1 MFKYLIFRAI
11 EDVLMIFN
19 DADAV
24 PTAHVQELLEEAN
37 SKAAPLWWD
46 EATPFID
53 RQAACRK
60 ILDPIIKMNSAVKV
74 HEFRKVPCSIV
85 GALDEIFRRFY
96 NKPSV
101 LLLIGRTDEQAYEIQ
116 DDYARAIVELLGN
129 VDPAYGCRA
138 IIHQTEIWISS
149 NRKGIPPMRADSWNR
164 YTRACPHLSQASAQ
178 TSCSPA
184 RKLRAVFS

>member
-24 PTAHVQELLEEAN
+24 PAAHVQELLEEAN

-46 EATPFID
+46 EATPFVD

-74 HEFRKVPCSIV
+74 HEFRKVPFSIV
-85 GALDEIFRRFY
+85 DEIDNIFRHFY
-96 NKPSV
+96 SEPDL
-101 LLLIGRTDEQAYEIQ
+101 LLLIGRTDERAYKVQDKYGRVVATLLGTVDSAYES
-116 DDYARAIVELLGN
+116 RAITRLRK
-129 VDPAYGCRA
+129 AYGRGALPLLSMSSASGIWQLCR
-138 IIHQTEIWISS
+138 SS
-149 NRKGIPPMRADSWNR
+149 FYKKQIYLVSPP
-164 YTRACPHLSQASAQ
+164 
-178 TSCSPA
+178 SPPC
-184 RKLRAVFS
+184 

>member
-24 PTAHVQELLEEAN
+24 PAAHVQELLEEAN

-46 EATPFID
+46 EATPFVD

-116 DDYARAIVELLGN
+116 DDYARAIVELLEN

-138 IIHQTEIWISS
+138 ITRLRKVYGRGALPLLSMSSASGIWQLCQSS
-149 NRKGIPPMRADSWNR
+149 FYRKQIYLVSSS
-164 YTRACPHLSQASAQ
+164 CPLYRL
-178 TSCSPA
+178 PY
-184 RKLRAVFS
+184 